1 MKDAA
6 TLSKRET
13 QIAEMI
19 SWGLAKKDIA
29 NRLFIS
35 ERTVEN
41 HTRAIYKKAGVT
53 KSNELAAWWFC
64 TRYNISET
72 DSPIIRSVF
81 LGVVALW
88 LLTLTANHSFTLEI
102 IKILI

>member
-19 SWGLAKKDIA
+19 AWGNSKKEIA

-41 HTRAIYKKAGVT
+41 HTRTIYKKVGLS

-64 TRYNISET
+64 TRYEIPFNKSL
-72 DSPIIRSVF
+72 F
-81 LGVVALW
+81 LN
-88 LLTLTANHSFTLEI
+88 TP
-102 IKILI
+102 KIYA

>member
-6 TLSKRET
+6 TLSNREN

-19 SWGLAKKDIA
+19 AWGNSKKHIA
-29 NRLFIS
+29 NKLFIS

-41 HTRAIYKKAGVT
+41 HTRTIYKKVGLS

-64 TRYNISET
+64 RRYHIPFNESL
-72 DSPIIRSVF
+72 F
-81 LGVVALW
+81 L
-88 LLTLTANHSFTLEI
+88 SKP
-102 IKILI
+102 KI